1 MNEVDTSQE
10 KINSPNK
17 SQRKPMYTSKMILI
31 ELGALGF
38 KIIVIAFIFL
48 LIFSFIFGVHI
59 VSGRDMN
66 PFIRDGDIVLYYR
79 LNQHMQA
86 SDVIVFEQDNELEV
100 RRIVAV
106 SGDTVNIDQN
116 GLMVNGAY
124 VNEKDIY
131 ENTDRYASGI
141 DFPVTLPEGYVF
153 VLGDSR
159 EYSKDSRIYGCIKEK
174 NIYGKVTTVIRRRNI

>member
-1 MNEVDTSQE
+1 
-10 KINSPNK
+10 
-17 SQRKPMYTSKMILI
+17 
-31 ELGALGF
+31 
-38 KIIVIAFIFL
+38 
-48 LIFSFIFGVHI
+48 
-59 VSGRDMN
+59 MN

-116 GLMVNGAY
+116 GLMINGAY

-159 EYSKDSRIYGCIKEK
+159 KYSKDSRIYGG
-174 NIYGKVTTVIRRRNI
+174 NINGMDYRASL